1 VSTNTEGVSAA
12 SILVVED
19 SEPIRTMVAAI
30 LEQAGYRVTQAVNAQ
45 EAASLVDRVEPNL
58 VITDIFMPEG
68 DGFEMLRAI
77 RHRDPPVPVIVMSG
91 SAKTTTVDF
100 LDLADH
106 LGAAFVLAKPF
117 KRQQLLEAVERVLAR
132 APG

>member
-1 VSTNTEGVSAA
+1 VPANTEGEPAT

-19 SEPIRTMVAAI
+19 SEPIRTMVVTI
-30 LEQAGYRVTQAVNAQ
+30 LEQAGYRVSQAVNAR
-45 EAASLVDRVEPNL
+45 EGTSLIDRVVPDL

-77 RHRDPPVPVIVMSG
+77 RHRNPPVPVIVMSG
-91 SAKTTTVDF
+91 SAKTATVNF
-100 LDLADH
+100 LDLADR

-117 KRQQLLEAVERVLAR
+117 KRQQLLDAVGRALAS
-132 APG
+132 AAG

>member
-1 VSTNTEGVSAA
+1 MPSERAGATGT

-19 SEPIRTMVAAI
+19 SEPIRTMVATI
-30 LEQAGYRVTQAVNAQ
+30 LEQAGYRVSQADNARDAI
-45 EAASLVDRVEPNL
+45 AAVGGVSPDL

-68 DGFEMLRAI
+68 DGFEMLREI
-77 RHRDPPVPVIVMSG
+77 RGRTPPIPVIVMSG
-91 SAKTTTVDF
+91 SAKTGTVNF

-106 LGAAFVLAKPF
+106 LGAAQVLAKPF
-117 KRQQLLEAVERVLAR
+117 KRQQLLDAVASALAT